1 VPYKGPSFSHQF
13 VLEPRV
19 AVGNFGRARLAAIH
33 PLFVGQSVKVNCR
46 NIFVPTRLCILILL
60 FAALAA
66 GPRFAG
72 AEPLRVASF
81 QGSFLTGWA
90 ENNAGRLR
98 LILVNNSPQQFRG
111 TCKISL
117 GGDGDQKEIGQVAVT
132 LPPQETTLLQLS
144 NVPPTGQQYTLAIYD
159 QKGVRRFFK
168 IAPLRQVSDPTP
180 AITIAVTPVEPA
192 RSKPAAT
199 LPLINSPSSAAS
211 QTEEVVRASSQV
223 LVQARLLANED
234 NPESFIL
241 SLELH
246 SQRTI
251 KDARIAIAAGKIKDS
266 KAVSIYSRGQVEFT
280 LPEQLETEQ
289 ITYTLVGKDGRV
301 LAKGDLD
308 LQQLMADGTVIA
320 NDVRTDRAS
329 YEPGESARIT
339 LLLEGKSRH
348 GFRLEVA
355 AKDGQNQPIFHEQKV
370 VGADEKADALEFTV
384 SIPVGASAPVL
395 FEFKL
400 FDSETGLL
408 FDSGEREIP
417 TINTKSPRRPGS

>member
-1 VPYKGPSFSHQF
+1 
-13 VLEPRV
+13 
-19 AVGNFGRARLAAIH
+19 
-33 PLFVGQSVKVNCR
+33 
-46 NIFVPTRLCILILL
+46 VPTRFYILILL

-72 AEPLRVASF
+72 ARPLSVPSF
-81 QGSFLTGWA
+81 QGSSLTGWV

-98 LILVNNSPQQFRG
+98 LILVNNSPQPFRG
-111 TCKISL
+111 ICKISL
-117 GGDGDQKEIGQVAVT
+117 GGDGDQREIGQVAVT

-144 NVPPTGQQYTLAIYD
+144 NVNPTGQQYTLAIYD

-168 IAPLRQVSDPTP
+168 IAPLRQSSDSTP
-180 AITIAVTPVEPA
+180 AATVAATPVETA
-192 RSKPAAT
+192 RSKPVT
-199 LPLINSPSSAAS
+199 TPPLINGPSSAAS
-211 QTEEVVRASSQV
+211 ETEEVVRASSQV

-234 NPESFIL
+234 NPDSFIL

-251 KDARIAIAAGKIKDS
+251 KDARIAIVAGKIKDS
-266 KAVSIYSRGQVEFT
+266 KAVSIYSRGQVEFK

-289 ITYTLVGKDGRV
+289 ISYTLVGKDGRV

-320 NDVRTDRAS
+320 NDVRTDRSS

-348 GFRLEVA
+348 GFRLEVS

-370 VGADEKADALEFTV
+370 VGADEKADSQEFTV
-384 SIPVGASAPVL
+384 SIPAGTSGPVM
-395 FEFKL
+395 FEFKIY
-400 FDSETGLL
+400 DSETGLL

-417 TINTKSPRRPGS
+417 MTNTKPPRRPGS